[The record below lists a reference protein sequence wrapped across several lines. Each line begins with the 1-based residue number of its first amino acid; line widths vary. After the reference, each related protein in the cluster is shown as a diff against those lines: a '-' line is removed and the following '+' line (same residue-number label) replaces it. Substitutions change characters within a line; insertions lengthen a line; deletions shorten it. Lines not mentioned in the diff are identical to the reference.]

1 MNGLSYI
8 NKECGEKLSIQC
20 QMFANRLSK
29 KYKHLR
35 KWAKRSHISC
45 YRLYDKDIP
54 EIPLAIDFYAVLS
67 QNSLPAVSEI
77 ENTDFESR
85 YLKIYLYE
93 RPYEKSDAEEQVWLS
108 HMICVACDLLQVPDD
123 HVFCMIRRKQKGD
136 SQYTKQQEKAIRVR
150 VLEQDLI
157 FLINLNTYLDTGLF
171 FDHRPLRALVRQNC
185 CGAAVLNLFC
195 YTGAFSVYAA
205 HGGAAIVDSVDLSNT
220 YLSWTAENLKINGFG
235 DTARYRCIKSDA
247 VHFLR
252 SAQKENK
259 RWDYIILDPPT
270 FSNSH
275 NTSGILD
282 INKDWPELVNMCIS
296 LLNPRGVLYFSTN
309 SRKLEFNQVLIR
321 SRRDGLIPAVK
332 DITEQTIPEDFRG
345 KRPHRCWQ
353 ITI

>member
-20 QMFANRLSK
+20 QMLANRLSK

-157 FLINLNTYLDTGLF
+157 FLINPYII
-171 FDHRPLRALVRQNC
+171 HIHLRFVP
-185 CGAAVLNLFC
+185 VLWK
-195 YTGAFSVYAA
+195 G
-205 HGGAAIVDSVDLSNT
+205 
-220 YLSWTAENLKINGFG
+220 
-235 DTARYRCIKSDA
+235 SDA
-247 VHFLR
+247 
-252 SAQKENK
+252 
-259 RWDYIILDPPT
+259 
-270 FSNSH
+270 
-275 NTSGILD
+275 
-282 INKDWPELVNMCIS
+282 
-296 LLNPRGVLYFSTN
+296 
-309 SRKLEFNQVLIR
+309 
-321 SRRDGLIPAVK
+321 
-332 DITEQTIPEDFRG
+332 
-345 KRPHRCWQ
+345 
-353 ITI
+353 